1 MNTRQIKV
9 AEKIINDYCQVIE
22 LADASLYGL
31 PESLLQ
37 YSKAQIKQA
46 IFTALAEL
54 HADEVDLRET
64 LVQSLLYLA
73 QFIPDEQVDIIHRG
87 QDAILS
93 GDINHPDLPHG
104 EEAIKI
110 INGIKTE
117 MEELKSEAN
126 AYILKKYREQQ
137 HERQHQTPAD

>member
-9 AEKIINDYCQVIE
+9 AEKILNDYCQVIQVT
-22 LADASLYGL
+22 DASLYGM
-31 PESLLQ
+31 PDSLLQ

-54 HADEVDLRET
+54 HLDEVDLRES

-73 QFIPDEQVDIIHRG
+73 KFVPDEQADIIHRG
-87 QDAILS
+87 QQAILS
-93 GDINHPDLPHG
+93 GDINHPDLPYG
-104 EEAIKI
+104 EQAIKI
-110 INGIKTE
+110 INDIKTE

-126 AYILKKYREQQ
+126 TYILKKHREKQ
-137 HERQHQTPAD
+137 HE

>member
-9 AEKIINDYCQVIE
+9 AEKIINDYCQVIQ
-22 LADASLYGL
+22 LADASLYGM
-31 PESLLQ
+31 PDSLLQ
-37 YSKAQIKQA
+37 YSKPQIKQA

-54 HADEVDLRET
+54 HMDEVDLRES

-73 QFIPDEQVDIIHRG
+73 QFIPDEQANIIHRG
-87 QDAILS
+87 QQAILS
-93 GDINHPDLPHG
+93 GDINHPDLSLG
-104 EEAIKI
+104 EQAIRI
-110 INGIKTE
+110 INDIKTE

-126 AYILKKYREQQ
+126 AYILKKHREQQ